1 MFVLGSRH
9 ACCLLERWMTSSLY
23 QHALGMTYFNTLC
36 YYGLQDD
43 EVMFQQDS
51 TACHTSSD
59 LTYNW
64 IDKKH
69 DLYKTLLAMRYPGS
83 KSYRAALIWDQV
95 ALGKISQQ
103 AIQCQSTTERFDF
116 EWNEFKQ
123 NTIERYYYSYLKRIC
138 TVIKAR
144 GGYTSF

>member
-9 ACCLLERWMTSSLY
+9 ACCLLERWMNSSLY

-103 AIQCQSTTERFDF
+103 AIQCQSTACGKIWLWVERVQAKY
-116 EWNEFKQ
+116 NR
-123 NTIERYYYSYLKRIC
+123 TILLQLSKKNLH
-138 TVIKAR
+138 
-144 GGYTSF
+144 GN